1 MEVAR
6 VRARAVARASSAMA
20 DGFLGRWAQ
29 RKADARQGKPL
40 VEPQVPVKP
49 QPASA
54 ALSPAAAGLVAAPH
68 PSGLG
73 TQQRTDADAVAQP
86 PPLTLQDAQALVQDS
101 DFKPFV
107 ARGVDPAVR
116 NAAMK
121 KLFSDPHYNV
131 MDRLDIYIDD
141 YSQAD
146 PLPLSMLRKMA
157 SAQFLNLVEDKP
169 ESPASNPVQGDLAA
183 TTPPITHTTTRQEDH
198 AHTDLRLQ
206 PDHAPGEPDP
216 GRGTE

>member
-1 MEVAR
+1 MAAAR
-6 VRARAVARASSAMA
+6 VPAKVAARADSAMA

-40 VEPQVPVKP
+40 VEPELPVKAP
-49 QPASA
+49 RASA
-54 ALSPAAAGLVAAPH
+54 PLSPATAGLVAAPDL
-68 PSGLG
+68 SGPD
-73 TQQRTDADAVAQP
+73 TQAQTDADAVTQP
-86 PPLTLQDAQALVQDS
+86 PPLTLQDADALVQDS
-101 DFKPFV
+101 DFKPFI

-121 KLFSDPHYNV
+121 KLFTDPHYNV

-157 SAQFLNLVEDKP
+157 SAQFLNLVDEEPDTSAP
-169 ESPASNPVQGDLAA
+169 VVTEGAS
-183 TTPPITHTTTRQEDH
+183 ITDTTTRQEDH

-206 PDHAPGEPDP
+206 PDHAPGEPGP
-216 GRGTE
+216 GRSAE

>member
-1 MEVAR
+1 MAAAPVPSKVA
-6 VRARAVARASSAMA
+6 ARAGSAMA

-40 VEPQVPVKP
+40 VEPELPVKP
-49 QPASA
+49 HIKPLQP
-54 ALSPAAAGLVAAPH
+54 PAGPLK
-68 PSGLG
+68 
-73 TQQRTDADAVAQP
+73 TNAVPGSNEAESLP
-86 PPLTLQDAQALVQDS
+86 PAIAEPETPPLTLQDALALGRDS
-101 DFKPFV
+101 DFKPFI
-107 ARGVDPAVR
+107 ARGVDPSVR

-121 KLFSDPHYNV
+121 KLFTDPHYNV

-157 SAQFLNLVEDKP
+157 SAQFLNLIDEEP
-169 ESPASNPVQGDLAA
+169 ESPAPDGAGGTS
-183 TTPPITHTTTRQEDH
+183 ITNTTTRQIDH

-206 PDHAPGEPDP
+206 PDHAPGEPEP
-216 GRGTE
+216 GRGAE

>member
-1 MEVAR
+1 MAAVRVPVKAV
-6 VRARAVARASSAMA
+6 VRASRAMA

-29 RKADARQGKPL
+29 RKTDARQGKPL
-40 VEPQVPVKP
+40 GEPELPTKPQAKP
-49 QPASA
+49 QPLSPGPVNVA
-54 ALSPAAAGLVAAPH
+54 AMPGPTQSDAQLPAAASVEPEA
-68 PSGLG
+68 
-73 TQQRTDADAVAQP
+73 
-86 PPLTLQDAQALVQDS
+86 PPLTLRDVETLGQES

-121 KLFSDPHYNV
+121 KLFADPHYNV

-141 YSQAD
+141 YSQSD

-157 SAQFLNLVEDKP
+157 SAQFLNLVDEGP
-169 ESPASNPVQGDLAA
+169 EGPVPTASAE
-183 TTPPITHTTTRQEDH
+183 PPITITNPTTRQEDH

-206 PDHAPGEPDP
+206 PDDAPVVPDP
-216 GRGTE
+216 GRGAE

>member
-1 MEVAR
+1 
-6 VRARAVARASSAMA
+6 MA

-29 RKADARQGKPL
+29 RKADARQGRPLAEPELPTKLPAKPL
-40 VEPQVPVKP
+40 QTTPG
-49 QPASA
+49 PAI
-54 ALSPAAAGLVAAPH
+54 AAAAPG
-68 PSGLG
+68 S
-73 TQQRTDADAVAQP
+73 TETDAHPPAIATTDPEA
-86 PPLTLQDAQALVQDS
+86 PPLTLQDAQALVKDS
-101 DFKPFV
+101 DFKPFI

-121 KLFSDPHYNV
+121 KLFADPHYNV

-157 SAQFLNLVEDKP
+157 SAQFLNLVDEEPEKP
-169 ESPASNPVQGDLAA
+169 TPAVIGGEPIAPTE
-183 TTPPITHTTTRQEDH
+183 TTTNTTTRQEDH

-216 GRGTE
+216 GRSAE

>member
-1 MEVAR
+1 
-6 VRARAVARASSAMA
+6 MA

-40 VEPQVPVKP
+40 VEPELPAKTQI
-49 QPASA
+49 QPPEANISLPDPAQAVARPLAS
-54 ALSPAAAGLVAAPH
+54 VEAAPE
-68 PSGLG
+68 
-73 TQQRTDADAVAQP
+73 AP
-86 PPLTLQDAQALVQDS
+86 PPLTLQDAQALGQDS
-101 DFKPFV
+101 DFKPFI

-121 KLFSDPHYNV
+121 KLFTDPHYNV
-131 MDRLDIYIDD
+131 MDRLDTYIDD
-141 YSQAD
+141 YTQSD

-157 SAQFLNLVEDKP
+157 SAQFLKLVDEEPEKP
-169 ESPASNPVQGDLAA
+169 APALSTGDTQSPTTTQTPP
-183 TTPPITHTTTRQEDH
+183 TTPMRVPATDTTTRHEDH

-206 PDHAPGEPDP
+206 PDHAPGAREP

>member
-1 MEVAR
+1 
-6 VRARAVARASSAMA
+6 MA

-40 VEPQVPVKP
+40 VEPELPVKAP
-49 QPASA
+49 RASA
-54 ALSPAAAGLVAAPH
+54 PLSPATAGLVAAPDL
-68 PSGLG
+68 SGPD
-73 TQQRTDADAVAQP
+73 TQAQTDADAVTQP
-86 PPLTLQDAQALVQDS
+86 PPLTLQDANALVQDS
-101 DFKPFV
+101 DFKPFI

-121 KLFSDPHYNV
+121 KLFTDPHYNV

-141 YSQAD
+141 YSQSD

-157 SAQFLNLVEDKP
+157 SAQFLNLIDEEP
-169 ESPASNPVQGDLAA
+169 ESPAPDGAGGTS
-183 TTPPITHTTTRQEDH
+183 ITNTTTRQIDH

-206 PDHAPGEPDP
+206 PDHAPGEPEP
-216 GRGTE
+216 GRGAE